1 MALAAHPTLTT
12 FGAPFSLSADELKQ
26 RGRSFWGRDIEDGDL
41 VDISKATQFA
51 TERFLATLEA
61 DPHAKVIIPVMDYIN
76 PNIIKAGILYDT
88 TLEETEKKISKAKM
102 DLLDEIDNIMAPE
115 NDIRKA
121 TTTTNTNLMHS
132 ISDQQVTI
140 LFKKILPTQSLF
152 NTVACKGKYA
162 QWDAVTPNGGG
173 SAYFDGEDP
182 ELVESDLGDITKMTP
197 VKIMYSKGRLTK
209 MAILAGEAQTPARD
223 LMSIRTMA
231 SNEMI
236 KQLRERS
243 FLGVNRDLSNTENA
257 FQPAGSKQY
266 AGLYE
271 LITGHTAAT
280 GTRTHASPA
289 WKAAT
294 SWSSDTDPATVW
306 KKYLYPDLNEV
317 YRRMVYSNQVPDVML
332 TDYRT
337 FAWVRT
343 ALNDQFR
350 GVDNMVTT
358 TYGISKLNIA
368 MPNGIIPLIPI
379 PFMPNAVGNGNIFM
393 LNTDT
398 IERRVLWAESFEELA
413 NINTSKSYVI
423 SCAECLIDK
432 TDYSPDTSTCLSMQG
447 GVWAI
452 PTLS

>member
-1 MALAAHPTLTT
+1 MAQALTT
-12 FGAPFSLSADELKQ
+12 FGTPYKMSGDELKQ
-26 RGRSFWGRDIEDGDL
+26 RGRAFWGPDVHDGDL
-41 VDISKATQFA
+41 VDITKATHAA

-61 DPHAKVIIPVMDYIN
+61 DPHAKTIIPIMNFID

-88 TLEETEKKISKAKM
+88 TLIDTETRINKAKM
-102 DLLDEIDNIMAPE
+102 DLLTEIDNICAPE

-121 TTTTNTNLMHS
+121 TTSTNTNLMHS

-140 LFKKILPTQSLF
+140 LFKKILPVQALF

-162 QWDAVTPNGGG
+162 QWDAITPTGGG

-182 ELVESDLGDITKMTP
+182 ELVESDLADITRMTP

-209 MAILAGEAQTPARD
+209 LAMIAGEAQTPARD
-223 LMSIRTMA
+223 LMAIRTMA

-236 KQLRERS
+236 RQLRERS
-243 FLGVNRDLSNTENA
+243 FLGVSRDLKSTLNPFA
-257 FQPAGSKQY
+257 PAGTLEY

-271 LITGHTAAT
+271 LITGHTATT
-280 GTRTHASPA
+280 GTRTHANPN
-289 WKAAT
+289 WVAAT
-294 SWSSDTDPATVW
+294 SWSTDTDPAVVW
-306 KKYLYPDLNEV
+306 KKYLYPDLNET
-317 YRRMVYSNQVPDVML
+317 YRRMVYYDQTPDVML

-337 FAWVRT
+337 FAWIRT

-368 MPNGIIPLIPI
+368 MPNGIIPLIPV
-379 PFMPNAVGNGNIFM
+379 PFMPNAVGGGNIFM

-398 IERRVLWAESFEELA
+398 IEKRALWPETYEELA
-413 NINTSKSYVI
+413 NFNTSKQYVV
-423 SCAECLIDK
+423 SAAECLIDK
-432 TDYSPDTSTCLSMQG
+432 TDHNADTTTCLSMQG
-447 GVWAI
+447 GVFTI
-452 PTLS
+452 PTLA

>member
-1 MALAAHPTLTT
+1 MAIAAHPSVTT
-12 FGAPFSLSADELKQ
+12 FGRPFRISSDEMKQ
-26 RGRSFWGRDIEDGDL
+26 RGRSFWGRDIEDGDP
-41 VDISKATQFA
+41 VDITKATQLA
-51 TERFLATLEA
+51 TERFLATLES
-61 DPHAKVIIPVMDYIN
+61 DPRAKVIIPVMNYID
-76 PNIIKAGILYDT
+76 PTIVKAGVLYDT
-88 TLEETEKKISKAKM
+88 TLEDTEKKISKAKM
-102 DLLDEIDNIMAPE
+102 DLLDEIDSIMAPE

-140 LFKKILPTQSLF
+140 LFKKILPAQALF
-152 NTVACKGKYA
+152 NVTACKGKYA
-162 QWDAVTPNGGG
+162 QWDAVTPSGGG

-182 ELVESDLGDITKMTP
+182 ELVESDLQDVTKMTP

-243 FLGVNRDLSNTENA
+243 ILGVNRDLSNTVNA
-257 FQPAGSKQY
+257 FQPAGTLQY

-280 GTRTHASPA
+280 GTRTHASPN
-289 WKAAT
+289 WQAAT
-294 SWSSDTDPATVW
+294 SWSTETDVAVIW

-317 YRRMVYSNQVPDVML
+317 YRKMVYSNQVPDVML

-337 FAWVRT
+337 FSTIRT

-368 MPNGIIPLIPI
+368 MPNGIIPLIPV
-379 PFMPNAVGNGNIFM
+379 PFMPNAVGNGNIYM
-393 LNTDT
+393 LNTDM

-413 NINTSKSYVI
+413 NFNTSKQYVI

-432 TDYSPDTSTCLSMQG
+432 TDYNADTTTCLSMQG
-447 GVWAI
+447 GVWNI
-452 PTLS
+452 PTLA